1 MTDVQ
6 NILFYCT
13 AVILLAL
20 MPGPDIIFVITQG
33 ITKGKKEALFTSFGL
48 GTGCIFHASLAAFG
62 VAVIF
67 EQSEIAFNVLKYFGA
82 FYLFYLAYKTYKNA
96 AKTDVSRTDGITE
109 ANKADK
115 VLMEDKSALQ
125 GYRKGLLMNLL
136 NPKVILFFLAFL
148 PQFTPSNVRHAGL
161 YMFVLGLIF
170 MILSTS
176 VFCLV
181 SVLSSLLNKILI
193 SNSKLMVKVNKISAI
208 ILGILAILLLT
219 ASR

>member
-1 MTDVQ
+1 MAEVQ

-33 ITKGKKEALFTSFGL
+33 ITKGKKEALFTSLGL

-96 AKTDVSRTDGITE
+96 SKT
-109 ANKADK
+109 AALKADEPALSK
-115 VLMEDKSALQ
+115 DKAALH
-125 GYRKGLLMNLL
+125 GYKKGLLMNLL